1 MDFSFGIITD
11 GNSDL
16 NLLIII
22 NSIYQQNIENFEII
36 IIGNSKIKKNDKINI
51 INFDESL
58 RSSWITK
65 KKNIISENAKY
76 ENIVFLHDYVIFDE
90 NWYKG
95 FLKFGNN
102 WNICMN
108 VIKNK
113 DGNRFRDWSLWYED
127 AINLF
132 DKIKETRELLLPYD
146 VFNLSHI
153 MYISGTYWVVK
164 KEIMKE
170 FPLNENL
177 IWGESEDVEWSK
189 RVRQKYNFSMN
200 DKSTVHLLKQKY
212 MDFNQ
217 CKNDTLKKIKI

>member
-76 ENIVFLHDYVIFDE
+76 ENIVFLHDYVI
-90 NWYKG
+90 
-95 FLKFGNN
+95 
-102 WNICMN
+102 
-108 VIKNK
+108 
-113 DGNRFRDWSLWYED
+113 
-127 AINLF
+127 
-132 DKIKETRELLLPYD
+132 
-146 VFNLSHI
+146 
-153 MYISGTYWVVK
+153 
-164 KEIMKE
+164 
-170 FPLNENL
+170 
-177 IWGESEDVEWSK
+177 
-189 RVRQKYNFSMN
+189 
-200 DKSTVHLLKQKY
+200 
-212 MDFNQ
+212 
-217 CKNDTLKKIKI
+217 